1 MRDGRARF
9 TSFNRLHP
17 FYPEPEVDATQLD
30 SRKRTKP
37 SHEEFV
43 ARSSSQG
50 LTLMNAQAL
59 RQRLKTREVS
69 ERKQVADV
77 ESTLHAGFWLIHQ
90 PLALIL
96 FLIFL
101 LLGWEK
107 ELDEYDDIPISFS
120 SLLLQTVH

>member
-1 MRDGRARF
+1 
-9 TSFNRLHP
+9 
-17 FYPEPEVDATQLD
+17 
-30 SRKRTKP
+30 
-37 SHEEFV
+37 
-43 ARSSSQG
+43 
-50 LTLMNAQAL
+50 MNAQTL
-59 RQRLKTREVS
+59 RQRLKTREIS

-101 LLGWEK
+101 LGWEK

-120 SLLLQTVH
+120 SLLLQCVH